1 MKKPFV
7 ITLFFV
13 VLAIHPAEGQEKYLL
28 PGTWSDGPEDR
39 LAENEFTF
47 LQQPSSDQPDAEG
60 DAFTFVRIQYDNAGG
75 GLDDDW
81 GWGRRGTWRIDYPD
95 ADLNFLRGVRRLT
108 NIHINSSPAVLR
120 LDDDRIFEY
129 PFLYM
134 LELGRN
140 GGPRFTEKETQNL
153 REYLLRGGF
162 LLIDDFW
169 GTLEWDTFYRAFVT
183 VFPDRLMIELDKDHQ
198 IFHCFF
204 DIEGPQMIPAVWN
217 FQNYAEQDV
226 ERAHNRAILDDDGRV
241 MVLINWNSDMGD
253 GWEHTYHPSYPTK
266 YANLAYQLGI
276 NYLIYAMTH

>member
-129 PFLYM
+129 RFLYM

-140 GGPRFTEKETQNL
+140 GGPRFTE
-153 REYLLRGGF
+153 
-162 LLIDDFW
+162 
-169 GTLEWDTFYRAFVT
+169 
-183 VFPDRLMIELDKDHQ
+183 
-198 IFHCFF
+198 
-204 DIEGPQMIPAVWN
+204 
-217 FQNYAEQDV
+217 
-226 ERAHNRAILDDDGRV
+226 
-241 MVLINWNSDMGD
+241 
-253 GWEHTYHPSYPTK
+253 
-266 YANLAYQLGI
+266 
-276 NYLIYAMTH
+276 